1 VPISWRCRDAIDV
14 TQFLLELFSDFRN
27 AESPIARARRSS
39 LGTTPSIA
47 EESAMKT
54 FLFVLAAAASMV
66 GAAPASAQVWF
77 DVGPVAARI
86 GPPPPW
92 GWNRRYVRDYAYV
105 VGDCRVIRERIRDS
119 RGRRIVRE
127 REICD

>member
-1 VPISWRCRDAIDV
+1 V

-27 AESPIARARRSS
+27 AAPPIARARRSF
-39 LGTTPSIA
+39 LGTTLSIA

-54 FLFVLAAAASMV
+54 FLFVLAAAATMV

-92 GWNRRYVRDYAYV
+92 GWGPRRYVRDYAYV
-105 VGDCRVIRERIRDS
+105 VGDCRIIRERIRDS